1 MLIWSMQWSQVVA
14 GLPVPDTSKHVN
26 GTGQAIMTVGTF
38 AGLAVFLVC
47 AYCLGRRW
55 STWTP
60 AAIVAG
66 TLLAGMVEPLN
77 NRLANM
83 WYYRP
88 GQQTMYR
95 SFDASLPVWVF
106 FSYAAF
112 FGAVGL
118 IFWYLTERGA
128 TRATIGK
135 AIAAMW
141 VFAILTEVCGTQLD
155 TYDYFGPHPFRVAGF
170 PIWVSLGV
178 SCICAAIGIGAAR
191 IRRSFDPGAA
201 LAAVFLLG
209 PVACVVGLVGTGFP
223 TMTVIN
229 TSDPSTAALY
239 GAALGSTALNLL
251 LAWFLTQLVPR
262 EGLIP
267 IDGRP
272 GLAGA
277 RGAQLDDELVASGG
291 HGRPVPGQ

>member
-1 MLIWSMQWSQVVA
+1 MLLTS
-14 GLPVPDTSKHVN
+14 LPVPPAAEPVN
-26 GTGQAIMTVGTF
+26 TTGQAIMTVGTF

-47 AYCLGRRW
+47 AFRLGRRW
-55 STWTP
+55 RTPTP

-88 GQQTMYR
+88 GQQTMYS

-112 FGAVGL
+112 FGGVGL
-118 IFWYLTERGA
+118 LFWYLTERGA
-128 TRATIGK
+128 TRATIAK
-135 AIAAMW
+135 ALGGMW
-141 VFAILTEVCGTQLD
+141 VFAIATEITGTQLD

-178 SCICAAIGIGAAR
+178 ACICASIGIGAAR
-191 IRRSFDPGAA
+191 IRRSFDPAA
-201 LAAVFLLG
+201 GLAAVFLLG

-223 TMTVIN
+223 TMTVVN
-229 TSDPSTAALY
+229 TPDPSTAALY

-251 LAWFLTQLVPR
+251 FAWFLTQLVPR
-262 EGLIP
+262 EGLPP
-267 IDGRP
+267 IDGP
-272 GLAGA
+272 VLTGA
-277 RGAQLDDELVASGG
+277 RGGDRGEELLASGG
-291 HGRPVPGQ
+291 HRGAVPGQ